1 MRLAGFQDAVWL
13 ALESRDTP
21 MHIGG
26 LYEFTLPDNASGD
39 FLSQEFR
46 RMRAARRI
54 PPPWNLELLHPPLAG
69 SRIPVMRE
77 SRDVDLD
84 YHVRHSALPRPGGQ
98 RELGELISRLHAH
111 QLDRRRPLWEVHL
124 IEGLERNRFA
134 IYNKIHH
141 SLVDGVSAMRLITR
155 ALSADPARRGMDW
168 FWTVG
173 AGARTSEEPKLTES
187 SGPVRTIASLA
198 EGAVANL
205 AAVSRLALKF
215 GSTVL
220 ADGALQAPYRAP
232 HSPLGG
238 HLANHRRFATQRYE
252 LDDLKVCAKA
262 TQSTVNDVVLYLC
275 GTALRRY
282 LEEHAV
288 TPTSPLTAGI
298 PVSLRRA
305 DDQGTG
311 TDLSFIV
318 ANLGTNVADPLERL
332 DVIKRSTAEAKAQFQ
347 SIPPGARASQT
358 IVVNGIYMAA
368 LVVGLGARAPV
379 PFSLPIS
386 NVPGPPE
393 LLYCNG
399 SRLDAVFPVS
409 LLTHGNALNIT
420 CISYASTINFG
431 LTGARDSLPH
441 LQHLALYMADALT
454 ELKALLA
461 QPPTIREPP
470 SSSFSRGQ

>member
-1 MRLAGFQDAVWL
+1 MWL

-26 LYEFTLPDNASGD
+26 LYEFTLPADAPDD

-46 RMRAARRI
+46 RMRETRRV
-54 PPPWNLELLHPPLAG
+54 PAPWNLELVHSPLAG
-69 SRIPVMRE
+69 SRFPVMRE

-84 YHVRHSALPRPGGQ
+84 YHVRRSALPRPGGQ
-98 RELGELISRLHAH
+98 RELGELISRLHAN
-111 QLDRRRPLWEVHL
+111 QLDLRRPLWEVHL

-134 IYNKIHH
+134 IYNKVHH
-141 SLVDGVSAMRLITR
+141 SLVDGVSGMRLITR
-155 ALSADPARRGMDW
+155 ALSTDPARRGMDW

-173 AGARTSEEPKLTES
+173 AGARTSEEVGRTES
-187 SGPVRTIASLA
+187 GGAIRTIAGLA
-198 EGAVANL
+198 QGAVSNL
-205 AAVSRLALKF
+205 TGVGRLALKF
-215 GSTVL
+215 GSTGL
-220 ADGALQAPYRAP
+220 AGGALQAPYRASQ
-232 HSPLGG
+232 SPLRG
-238 HLANHRRFATQRYE
+238 HIAKHRRFATQRYD
-252 LDDLKVCAKA
+252 LGDLKVCAKA
-262 TQSTVNDVVLYLC
+262 SLSTVNDIVLYLC

-282 LEEHAV
+282 LGEHGA
-288 TPTSPLTAGI
+288 TTSSSLTAGI

-318 ANLGTNVADPLERL
+318 ANLGTNVSDPLERL
-332 DVIKRSTAEAKAQFQ
+332 DLIKRSTAEAKAQFQ
-347 SIPPGARASQT
+347 RIPPESRASQT

-368 LVVGLGARAPV
+368 LVAGLGRRAPV

-399 SRLDAVFPVS
+399 SRHDAEFPIS
-409 LLTHGNALNIT
+409 LLTHGNALNIS
-420 CISYASTINFG
+420 CISYATSINFG

-441 LQHLALYMADALT
+441 LQHLALYMGDALT
-454 ELKALLA
+454 ELKGLLA
-461 QPPTIREPP
+461 
-470 SSSFSRGQ
+470 